1 MKHTSVAIIAT
12 TLLSTSYSQLAL
24 AAGHG
29 SQKVIGQ
36 TTALIAEADLPT
48 VMDAASSTSA
58 LKDGESA
65 NTNFPFAEFK
75 AIATVGEVDATSGL
89 ALTGYPDGQ
98 AAWLADDNTVRVVY
112 QSESYATMG
121 SAPRP
126 ETYPWKMANGVTFTG
141 SHIHTIDYDREKFA
155 TFMGNNESAKS
166 MVKGSGKLFNTV
178 YNGFGE
184 IVSTPS
190 HDPSQ
195 LAGKWGN
202 QTRPDGTLVQF
213 KSEFKLS
220 QANYFFQSFCGAW
233 YEQANQYGEGMGFA
247 DDVWLTAEEWEIGRM
262 FPAGSSDSAATLG
275 LASVVVDIANETA
288 YTAPALG
295 QTGYEKLIPIN
306 PGHKD
311 YVVIVA
317 AGYNHGQEPAPN
329 RIYVGMKNRAADGSQ
344 INYATASDRDA
355 FLARNGLLYGKI
367 YGLALTPETFETLG
381 LKIALD
387 AKMVDDYMKNAD
399 APNRFE
405 GRFYPTS
412 YQWAGFDQPVAVQDT
427 EMMLWEQKDEQPE
440 GYVFF
445 NGDTKTEHPAV
456 DPSGAPRYF
465 QNMTDEGGLMGFDL
479 GDLGKALAAA
489 NGDLPTHLDVSVVRS
504 VAAVDGA
511 LTLNIGD
518 QFKTVGGDA
527 SIHMEEGVA
536 KMVAPDGLY
545 WSKTADGDYLI
556 VDEDSGNDFGER
568 KYVLTIDANMNV
580 TDGHLLA
587 IAGGKHSPRYQAGVS
602 ALGGAFTKPG
612 TTEFSG
618 SWPVTAL
625 IERKA
630 DGSFYSMDELKGNA
644 RQRIRGAI
652 PASQQTFV
660 GVVQARP
667 ESSGA
672 VEANAGDAGGQI
684 FMFTFDVN
692 QPSTK
697 LASK

>member
-1 MKHTSVAIIAT
+1 MKNTPAILIAT
-12 TLLSTSYSQLAL
+12 TLVSTALTPLAL
-24 AAGHG
+24 ATGHG

-36 TTALIAEADLPT
+36 TTALIAEAGVPT
-48 VMDAASSTSA
+48 LVNMQSERD

-65 NTNFPFAEFK
+65 NTEFPFAEFK
-75 AIATVGEVDATSGL
+75 PIATVGEIDAKSGL

-98 AAWLADDNTVRVVY
+98 AAWLADDETVRVVY

-121 SAPRP
+121 KAPQP
-126 ETYPWKMANGVTFTG
+126 ETYPWTMMNGVTFTG
-141 SHIHTIDYDREKFA
+141 SHIHTIDYDRAKFA
-155 TFMGNNESAKS
+155 SFMSHQDAAQG
-166 MVKGSGKLFNTV
+166 MVKGSGKLFHTV

-184 IVSTPS
+184 VVSSPT
-190 HDPSQ
+190 HDPSR
-195 LAGKWGN
+195 LDGKWGN

-213 KSEFKLS
+213 KPDFKLS
-220 QANYFFQSFCGAW
+220 QADYFFQSFCGAW
-233 YEQANQYGEGMGFA
+233 YEQANKYGEGMGFA

-288 YTAPALG
+288 YTVPALG
-295 QTGYEKLIPIN
+295 QTGYEKLMPIN
-306 PGHKD
+306 SGHKD

-329 RIYVGMKNRAADGSQ
+329 RIYVGIKNRAADGSE
-344 INYATASDRDA
+344 INYATANQRDA

-367 YGLALTPETFETLG
+367 YGLALTPETFAKLG
-381 LKIALD
+381 LEVTLD
-387 AKMVDDYMKNAD
+387 AKMMDEYMKDAD
-399 APNRFE
+399 APNRFD

-412 YQWAGFDQPVAVQDT
+412 FQWTGFDQPVAVQDT

-440 GYVFF
+440 GYAFF
-445 NGDTKTEHPAV
+445 NGDTKTEHPAA

-479 GDLGKALAAA
+479 GDLGSALAAA
-489 NGDLPTHLDVSVVRS
+489 NGDLPAYLDVSVVRS

-511 LTLNIGD
+511 LTLKIAD
-518 QFKTVGGDA
+518 QFKTKDGDA
-527 SIHMEEGVA
+527 SIHMEKGVA

-545 WSKTADGDYLI
+545 WAKTADGDYLI

-568 KYVLTIDANMNV
+568 KYVLTIDDNLNV
-580 TDGHLLA
+580 TDAHLLA

-612 TTEFSG
+612 TAEFSG

-630 DGSFYSMDELKGNA
+630 DGSFYSMEELQGSA
-644 RQRIRGAI
+644 RQTIRDAL
-652 PASQQTFV
+652 PAAQQTFI

-672 VEANAGDAGGQI
+672 VEANGGDAGGQV

-692 QPSTK
+692 KSSAK
-697 LASK
+697 LASN

>member
-1 MKHTSVAIIAT
+1 MNKTLMALLAT
-12 TLLSTSYSQLAL
+12 TLLSASTVTLAI
-24 AAGHG
+24 ADAHG
-29 SQKVIGQ
+29 PQKVIGQ
-36 TTALIAEADLPT
+36 TKALIAEAGISS
-48 VMDAASSTSA
+48 VSNASSSSNL

-65 NTNFPFAEFK
+65 NTNFPFAKFK
-75 AIATVGEVDATSGL
+75 AIATVGEVDGVSGL

-98 AAWLADDNTVRVVY
+98 AAWLSDEDTVRVVY

-121 SAPRP
+121 RAPKP
-126 ETYPWKMANGVTFTG
+126 ETYPWEMVNGVTFTG
-141 SHIHTIDYDREKFA
+141 SHIHTIDYDRPKFA
-155 TFMGNNESAKS
+155 NFMNNGDSAQG
-166 MVKGSGKLFNTV
+166 MVKGSGKLFNKV
-178 YNGFGE
+178 YNGFGKL
-184 IVSTPS
+184 VSAPS
-190 HDPSQ
+190 FDPTYLS
-195 LAGKWGN
+195 GKWGN

-213 KSEFKLS
+213 KPDFKLGE
-220 QANYFFQSFCGAW
+220 ADYFFQSFCGAW
-233 YEQANQYGEGMGFA
+233 YEQANKYGAGMGFA

-262 FPAGSSDSAATLG
+262 FPAGSSDSSATLG

-288 YTAPALG
+288 YTVPALG
-295 QTGYEKLIPIN
+295 QTGYEKLMPIN
-306 PGHKD
+306 SGHKD

-329 RIYVGMKNRAADGSQ
+329 RIYVGMKDRAADGSK
-344 INYATASDRDA
+344 INYATANERDA

-367 YGLALTPETFETLG
+367 YGLALTPETFEKLG
-381 LKIALD
+381 LEVALD

-412 YQWAGFDQPVAVQDT
+412 YQWSGFDNPVAVQDT
-427 EMMLWEQKDEQPE
+427 EMMLWESEDEQPA
-440 GYVFF
+440 GYAFF
-445 NGDTKTEHPAV
+445 NGDTKTEHPAA
-456 DPSGAPRYF
+456 DPSGAARYF
-465 QNMTDEGGLMGFDL
+465 QNMTDEGGLLGFDL
-479 GDLGKALAAA
+479 GNLGSALAAA
-489 NGDLPTHLDVSVVRS
+489 NGELPAHLDVSVVRS

-511 LTLNIGD
+511 LTLKIGNE
-518 QFKTVGGDA
+518 FKTVDGDA
-527 SIHMEEGVA
+527 SIHMEKGVA

-568 KYVLTIDANMNV
+568 KYVLTVDANMNV
-580 TDGHLLA
+580 TDAHLLA

-625 IERKA
+625 IARKA
-630 DGSFYSMDELKGNA
+630 DGSFYSMDELKGTA
-644 RQRIRGAI
+644 RQDIRGRI
-652 PASQQTFV
+652 PTSEQTFV

-672 VEANAGDAGGQI
+672 VAGNGADAGGQI
-684 FMFTFDVN
+684 FMFTMN
-692 QPSTK
+692 PAGTK
-697 LASK
+697 LASN

>member
-1 MKHTSVAIIAT
+1 MNKFQVALLGTAFMST
-12 TLLSTSYSQLAL
+12 TVTY
-24 AAGHG
+24 AA
-29 SQKVIGQ
+29 SADVAQKVIGQ
-36 TTALIAEADLPT
+36 TQALIAEAGRPT
-48 VMDAASSTSA
+48 VTDTRASNDG

-65 NTNFPFAEFK
+65 NTNFPFANFK
-75 AIATVGEVDATSGL
+75 AIATVGEVDKISGL

-98 AAWLADDNTVRVVY
+98 AAWLADDDTVRVVY

-121 SAPRP
+121 RAPKP
-126 ETYPWKMANGVTFTG
+126 ETYPWQMVNGVTFTG
-141 SHIHTIDYDREKFA
+141 SHIHTIDYDRAKFA
-155 TFMGNNESAKS
+155 TFMNNGDSAQS
-166 MVKGSGKLFNTV
+166 MVKGSGKLFNKV

-184 IVSTPS
+184 LVSAPS
-190 HDPSQ
+190 FDPSY
-195 LAGKWGN
+195 LSGKWGN

-213 KSEFKLS
+213 KPDCRLAE
-220 QANYFFQSFCGAW
+220 ADYFFQSFCGAW
-233 YEQANQYGEGMGFA
+233 YEQANKYGAGMGFA

-288 YTAPALG
+288 YTVPALG
-295 QTGYEKLIPIN
+295 QTGYEKLMPIN
-306 PGHKD
+306 SGHED

-329 RIYVGMKNRAADGSQ
+329 RIYVGIKNRTADGSE
-344 INYATASDRDA
+344 INYATANARDT

-367 YGLALTPETFETLG
+367 YGLALTPETYEKLG
-381 LKIALD
+381 LEVALD
-387 AKMVDDYMKNAD
+387 AKMVDAYMKNAD
-399 APNRFE
+399 APNRFK
-405 GRFYPTS
+405 GRFFPTS
-412 YQWAGFDQPVAVQDT
+412 YQWSGFDNPVAVQDT
-427 EMMLWEQKDEQPE
+427 EMMLWESKDEQPE
-440 GYVFF
+440 GFAFF
-445 NGDTKTEHPAV
+445 NGDTKTEHPAA
-456 DPSGAPRYF
+456 DPSGAARYF

-479 GDLGKALAAA
+479 GDLGAALTSA
-489 NGDLPTHLDVSVVRS
+489 NGALPAYLDVSVVRS

-511 LTLNIGD
+511 LTLKIGNA
-518 QFKTVGGDA
+518 FKTVDGDA
-527 SIHMEEGVA
+527 SIHMEKGVA
-536 KMVAPDGLY
+536 KMVAPDGLH

-568 KYVLTIDANMNV
+568 KYVLTIDADMNV

-630 DGSFYSMDELKGNA
+630 DGSFYAMAELKGTA
-644 RQRIRGAI
+644 RQEIRSKI
-652 PASQQTFV
+652 QTSKQTYI

-672 VEANAGDAGGQI
+672 VARNGGDAGGQI
-684 FMFTFDVN
+684 FMFTMN
-692 QPSTK
+692 PAGTK
-697 LASK
+697 LASN